1 MSHDIT
7 QHAPHPKGVLYRIL
21 AWLSVLPVALI
32 VVLTFADV
40 LGRYLFSSPVRGSVE
55 LIEFAMALLI
65 FTAMPLVTR
74 QRGHVTVSLIDSL
87 VKGLGRKVQQV
98 LCDAFSALA
107 LGVLTWRLYLQGRED
122 LASNS
127 STVVLSLPHA
137 PLSFA
142 LTLFA
147 GLTTLL
153 VLVMIWRTVTAQG
166 DGA

>member
-1 MSHDIT
+1 MSHDTT
-7 QHAPHPKGVLYRIL
+7 QHPPHPTGVLYRTL
-21 AWLSVLPVALI
+21 GWLSTLPVALI

-40 LGRYLFSSPVRGSVE
+40 LGRYLFSSPVKGSVE
-55 LIEFAMALLI
+55 IIEFAMALLI

-87 VKGLGRKVQQV
+87 VKGLGRKAQLV

-107 LGVLTWRLYLQGRED
+107 LGILTWRLYLQGRDD
-122 LASNS
+122 LTSSS
-127 STVVLSLPHA
+127 STIVLGLPHA

-153 VLVMIWRTVTAQG
+153 VLVMIWRTMTTQG